1 MTHPSPATL
10 DVSAF
15 SDDTVDL
22 FGLKASDLQE
32 NASITD
38 ETMSGTLKNIP
49 TDNEFY
55 TTAGFDSSLGTNFL
69 VVKATPSVESNKVQ
83 FSFNGT
89 TKNLDPD
96 GILVLQ
102 MTNEKKSLSVV
113 FTEKNGS
120 TTVSTYTLKLTG
132 LTLAE

>member
-1 MTHPSPATL
+1 
-10 DVSAF
+10 
-15 SDDTVDL
+15 
-22 FGLKASDLQE
+22 
-32 NASITD
+32 
-38 ETMSGTLKNIP
+38 MSGTLKNIP

-120 TTVSTYTLKLTG
+120 TAVSTYTLKLTG